1 MEQRAGNASVASNA
15 PGTPLGA
22 AMKYELRLTR
32 NLLGRLHADLDR
44 PHPHAAERVAFLTCR
59 PAPVSREQMILLGA
73 EIHPVRDDDYEQDT
87 SVGAMLGA
95 GAFRRI
101 MQVAYNTPATVVHAH
116 RHEHRGVPWFSD
128 LDLREARRYVPDF
141 WKVRPGF
148 PHGTFVLSHD
158 SAAGL
163 IWNPGSRTPSRLD
176 RITVVGTS
184 LMALG
189 RHE

>member
-1 MEQRAGNASVASNA
+1 
-15 PGTPLGA
+15 
-22 AMKYELRLTR
+22 MKYELRMTR
-32 NLLGRLHADLDR
+32 SLLERLHADLDR

-59 PAPVSREQMILLGA
+59 PAPVSHEQMVLLGV
-73 EIHPVRDDDYEQDT
+73 EINPVRDEDYEEDT

-101 MQVAYNTPATVVHAH
+101 MQVAYNTPVTVIHAH
-116 RHEHRGVPWFSD
+116 RHEHHGAPWFSD

-148 PHGTFVLSHD
+148 PHGILVLSHD

-163 IWNPGSRTPSRLD
+163 IWNSRSRSPSRL
-176 RITVVGTS
+176 RRVVVVGTPLS
-184 LMALG
+184 ALAH
-189 RHE
+189 R